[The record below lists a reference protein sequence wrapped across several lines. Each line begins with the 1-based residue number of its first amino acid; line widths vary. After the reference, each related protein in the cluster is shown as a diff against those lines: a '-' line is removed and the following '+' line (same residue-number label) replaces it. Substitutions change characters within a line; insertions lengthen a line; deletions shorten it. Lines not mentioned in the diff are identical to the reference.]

1 MRAFLDT
8 SLLFLKLYFYYSSA
22 VSSSLYSSSCQ
33 LKGQFHLNGMHKTGD
48 VILGGLFAVNT
59 ITTDP
64 DLSFTSEPQTS
75 DCYGF
80 DIVGFRLAQSMAFAI
95 DEINRNSNLLPN
107 VTLGYSLY
115 DNCDQLGIG
124 FRAALTLVSGQ
135 EEQVTLEENCV
146 GTPPVL
152 GIVGGASSRLS
163 IAIST
168 VLGLYSMPLVSY
180 YATCSCLSDRQ
191 KFPSFFR
198 TIPSDAFQVNA
209 MIQILKHFGWT
220 WSGLIISDDD
230 YGVHAARSFHS
241 DLGPAGGGCLAYTE
255 ILPWGDDPAELRRI
269 VDVMRK
275 STARVVIVFAHKIDM
290 VNLMEEV
297 VRQNVTGLQ
306 WMASEAWTLAPELQ
320 TPHLMPYLGGTLGIA
335 ILRGEMPGFR
345 DFLLQIRPDQH
356 HNTRTG
362 NNVVNQFWEH
372 TFQCRFAPPPAG
384 WVEARGELCTG
395 QEVIENVETDF
406 LDDSDLRPEY
416 NVYKAVYA
424 LAYAL
429 DDILQCEPG
438 RGPFS
443 NNTCAHLQR
452 MEPWQL
458 MYFMEKV
465 NFTTT
470 FGDQVSFDENGDALP
485 VYDIMNWVWLPDG
498 RAKVQRVGEVKRSA
512 FKGEELT
519 LDESKIFWN
528 FESKQ

>member
-1 MRAFLDT
+1 MRAFLDI

-33 LKGQFHLNGMHKTGD
+33 LKGQFHVNGMHKTGD

-59 ITTDP
+59 ISTDP

-198 TIPSDAFQVNA
+198 TIPSDAFQVK
-209 MIQILKHFGWT
+209 MYLQKEK
-220 WSGLIISDDD
+220 SVS
-230 YGVHAARSFHS
+230 
-241 DLGPAGGGCLAYTE
+241 P
-255 ILPWGDDPAELRRI
+255 
-269 VDVMRK
+269 VMLYV
-275 STARVVIVFAHKIDM
+275 SLT
-290 VNLMEEV
+290 
-297 VRQNVTGLQ
+297 
-306 WMASEAWTLAPELQ
+306 
-320 TPHLMPYLGGTLGIA
+320 
-335 ILRGEMPGFR
+335 
-345 DFLLQIRPDQH
+345 
-356 HNTRTG
+356 
-362 NNVVNQFWEH
+362 
-372 TFQCRFAPPPAG
+372 
-384 WVEARGELCTG
+384 ELCGVRYT
-395 QEVIENVETDF
+395 T
-406 LDDSDLRPEY
+406 LKDSD
-416 NVYKAVYA
+416 
-424 LAYAL
+424 
-429 DDILQCEPG
+429 
-438 RGPFS
+438 
-443 NNTCAHLQR
+443 
-452 MEPWQL
+452 
-458 MYFMEKV
+458 
-465 NFTTT
+465 
-470 FGDQVSFDENGDALP
+470 
-485 VYDIMNWVWLPDG
+485 
-498 RAKVQRVGEVKRSA
+498 
-512 FKGEELT
+512 
-519 LDESKIFWN
+519 
-528 FESKQ
+528 